1 MSTGTEKR
9 GALAARRATIAGLL
23 MASAGLVVAKLG
35 GVVMPAVPPALVIM
49 LVAALFV
56 LVRWRWTPIVGVLA
70 ALAEG
75 VGFFASGSYVRLVDV
90 AEFGISAG
98 SWLRLLG
105 VITAVVFGLVALKAA
120 D

>member
-1 MSTGTEKR
+1 MS
-9 GALAARRATIAGLL
+9 AARRSTIAGLVL
-23 MASAGLVVAKLG
+23 ASAGLVVAKLG

-56 LVRWRWTPIVGVLA
+56 VVRWRWTPIVAVLA

-75 VGFFASGSYVRLVDV
+75 VGFFASGSYARLGDV
-90 AEFGISAG
+90 TEFGIFAG
-98 SWLRLLG
+98 SWMRLLG
-105 VITAVVFGLVALKAA
+105 VAMAVVFGLVALRAA